1 MIVKKISRLAG
12 VLAALTLS
20 VAASLPL
27 HAEELN
33 VATAASNWT
42 PVIVN
47 TCFAPRP
54 FKGSEQQ
61 WHLVY
66 DVTLTNY
73 SHQPSTVQKF
83 EISGKDAAGNWK
95 VLQTLDADA
104 LKKIILTLS
113 QNEPTCVLPPGAVS
127 ALFINLDF
135 ADKKDVPVALKHRI
149 VFESLN
155 PLKEKRIYDYTV
167 AKTIVE
173 DKPAVRISPPLRGG
187 KWVAAGGF
195 VGVAGHRQALF
206 PIDNG
211 LHSAQPFAIDWVRI
225 DETGHSSHDPKKV
238 TGYACYGEPVV
249 AVADGKIFGVVNKFV
264 DQTPPEATG
273 SDRFKWAGGNYIVQ
287 DIGNGYYAF
296 YAHMKPGSITVKEG
310 DTVHRGQQIGAV
322 GNTGN
327 TTGPHLHM
335 HITRNPGMLQAD
347 GVPYA
352 FDNFDVLGQFKN
364 FDTAIEADMNGTEQ
378 HYVDGDFKG
387 PHHDELIREGFVV
400 DFGGEHKAA
409 K

>member
-1 MIVKKISRLAG
+1 MNKILRLTG
-12 VLAALTLS
+12 VVTVLTMTL
-20 VAASLPL
+20 AASLPL
-27 HAEELN
+27 RAQVVN

-42 PVIVN
+42 PVIFES
-47 TCFAPRP
+47 CFAPRP
-54 FKGSEQQ
+54 FKSSDQQ

-66 DVTLTNY
+66 DATLTNY
-73 SHQPSTVQKF
+73 SHKPSSLQKM
-83 EISGKDAAGNWK
+83 EISGQDAGGKWK
-95 VLQTLDADA
+95 VLQTLDQDA
-104 LKKIILTLS
+104 LKKIMLTLS
-113 QNEPTCVLPPGAVS
+113 QDDPTCILAPGCVS

-135 ADKKDVPVALKHRI
+135 PDKKDVPVALKHRI
-149 VFESLN
+149 VFEAEN
-155 PLKEKRIYDYTV
+155 PLKVKEIYDYTV
-167 AKTIVE
+167 GKTVVE
-173 DKPAVRISPPLRGG
+173 EKPAVRISPPLLGG
-187 KWVAAGGF
+187 KWVACGGY

-225 DETGHSSHDPKKV
+225 DETGHSSHDPSKNS
-238 TGYACYGEPVV
+238 GYACYGEPVV
-249 AVADGKIFGVVNKFV
+249 AVADGKIYGVVNKFD
-264 DQTPPEATG
+264 DQVPLKPKG

-287 DIGNGYYAF
+287 DLGNGYYAF

-310 DTVHRGQQIGAV
+310 ETVHRGQQIGAV

-347 GVPYA
+347 GVPYV
-352 FDNFDVLGQFKN
+352 FDNFEVLGQIK
-364 FDTAIEADMNGTEQ
+364 DMDAAIVADEKGTEQ

-400 DFGGEHKAA
+400 DFGGSK

>member
-1 MIVKKISRLAG
+1 VNKNSRLTG
-12 VLAALTLS
+12 VLAALTMTL
-20 VAASLPL
+20 AANLPL
-27 HAEELN
+27 RAEEVN

-54 FKGSEQQ
+54 FKGSEQK

-66 DVTLTNY
+66 DATLTNY
-73 SHQPSTVQKF
+73 SHKPSLLQKL
-83 EISGKDAAGNWK
+83 EISGQDAEGKWK
-95 VLQTLDADA
+95 VLQTLDQDA
-104 LKKIILTLS
+104 LKKIMLTLS
-113 QNEPTCVLPPGAVS
+113 QNEPTCVLAPGCVS

-149 VFESLN
+149 VFEYEN
-155 PLKEKRIYDYTV
+155 PLKEKQICDYTV
-167 AKTIVE
+167 AKTVVE
-173 DKPAVRISPPLRGG
+173 EKPAVRISPPLRGG
-187 KWVAAGGF
+187 KWVAMGGYE
-195 VGVAGHRQALF
+195 GIAGHRQALF
-206 PIDNG
+206 PLDNG

-225 DETGHSSHDPKKV
+225 DETGHSSHDPTKV

-249 AVADGKIFGVVNKFV
+249 AVADGKIFGVVNKFA

-296 YAHMKPGSITVKEG
+296 YAHMKPGSITVKDG

-327 TTGPHLHM
+327 TTEPHLHM

-347 GVPYA
+347 GVPYV
-352 FDNFDVLGQFKN
+352 FDNFEVLGQFKN
-364 FDTAIEADMNGTEQ
+364 FDTALDADAKGTEQ
-378 HYVDGDFKG
+378 HFIDGDFKG
-387 PHHDELIREGFVV
+387 PHQDELIREGFVV
-400 DFGGEHKAA
+400 DFGDGK